1 MGLGVGIYTL
11 FSNLLARTFYFVPK
25 DIEPEGPSEGFE
37 MLLEDGLGV
46 HRPPQTR

>member
-25 DIEPEGPSEGFE
+25 DNEREGLWEGFE
-37 MLLEDGLGV
+37 MLLGDGPGV
-46 HRPPQTR
+46 HRPPQTV